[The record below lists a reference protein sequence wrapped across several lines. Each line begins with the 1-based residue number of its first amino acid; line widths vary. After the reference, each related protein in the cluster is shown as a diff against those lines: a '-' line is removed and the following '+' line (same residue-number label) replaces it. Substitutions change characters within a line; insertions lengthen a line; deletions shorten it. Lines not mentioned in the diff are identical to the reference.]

1 MRRAPITSDDVNR
14 WKAQGLGLGETAA
27 YKPWIDV
34 RCFSSKGRM
43 SRPLGA
49 TTGRMH
55 HLFSDNEDHF
65 FLMADYAAAVLD
77 IREQFPL
84 FPEDATREIARSMGI
99 QHPKYPYSTTPVV
112 MTTDF
117 LLTVVNKS
125 GCQSL
130 AAWSIKSA
138 DELRGRNRKAVLAK
152 LEIERRY
159 WLQRGVPWHLFT
171 NEDFD
176 QTVIDNL
183 DWISYFMVEGEV
195 KPVDFVAQLPK
206 FLSVFEDTLPQALP
220 LKGQLRAC
228 AAALG
233 NTVDLDLITDMFR
246 FCVWHHLID
255 IDLKVPIGLQRVPVI
270 FAVSKAAVTGL
281 IRGENHGSS
290 SAS

>member
-1 MRRAPITSDDVNR
+1 
-14 WKAQGLGLGETAA
+14 
-27 YKPWIDV
+27 
-34 RCFSSKGRM
+34 M
-43 SRPLGA
+43 SRRPGV

-84 FPEDATREIARSMGI
+84 FPEDATREIAQSMGI
-99 QHPKYPYSTTPVV
+99 RHPRYPYGTTPVV

-117 LLTVVNKS
+117 LLTIIS
-125 GCQSL
+125 GSGTRSL

-138 DELRGRNRKAVLAK
+138 DELRGHHRKAVLAK

-171 NEDFD
+171 NEGFD

-183 DWISYFMVEGEV
+183 DWLSYLTVEGNV
-195 KPVDFVAQLPK
+195 NAPNFMAQLPT
-206 FLSVFEDTLPQALP
+206 FLSVFEDASSQALP
-220 LKGQLRAC
+220 LKGHLRAC

-233 NTVDLDLITDMFR
+233 NAVDLNLITDIFR

-255 IDLKVPIGLQRVPVI
+255 IDLSVPIGLQRIPVI
-270 FAVSKAAVTGL
+270 LAVRKVA
-281 IRGENHGSS
+281 ENGPRLGSS
-290 SAS
+290 DGPPSVS

>member
-1 MRRAPITSDDVNR
+1 MRRTPITSDDVNR
-14 WKAQGLGLGETAA
+14 WKAQGLGLGETAS

-43 SRPLGA
+43 SRRPGV

-65 FLMADYAAAVLD
+65 FLMADYAGTVLD

-84 FPEDATREIARSMGI
+84 FPEDTTLEIARSMGI
-99 QHPKYPYSTTPVV
+99 HHPKYPYSTTPVV
-112 MTTDF
+112 LTTDF
-117 LLTVVNKS
+117 LLTVASMS
-125 GCQSL
+125 GSRSL
-130 AAWSIKSA
+130 VAWSIKSA
-138 DELRGRNRKAVLAK
+138 DELRGRHRKSVLAK

-159 WLQRGVPWHLFT
+159 WLRRGVSWHLFT

-195 KPVDFVAQLPK
+195 TPADFVAQLPK
-206 FLSVFEDTLPQALP
+206 FLSVFEDTLPKALP
-220 LKGQLRAC
+220 LKGQLREC

-233 NTVDLDLITDMFR
+233 NGFDLDLITDMFR

-255 IDLKVPIGLQRVPVI
+255 IDLKVPIGLQRMPVI
-270 FAVSKAAVTGL
+270 FAVRKAAVSGFL
-281 IRGENHGSS
+281 QGENHGSS

>member
-1 MRRAPITSDDVNR
+1 
-14 WKAQGLGLGETAA
+14 
-27 YKPWIDV
+27 
-34 RCFSSKGRM
+34 M
-43 SRPLGA
+43 SRRPGV

-84 FPEDATREIARSMGI
+84 FPEDSTHEIARSMAMR
-99 QHPKYPYSTTPVV
+99 HPRYPCSTTPVV

-117 LLTVVNKS
+117 LLTVVS
-125 GCQSL
+125 GSGARSL

-138 DELRGRNRKAVLAK
+138 DELRGRHRKAVLAK

-159 WLQRGVPWHLFT
+159 WLQRGVPWYLFT
-171 NEDFD
+171 NEGFD

-183 DWISYFMVEGEV
+183 DWISYFTVEGKV
-195 KPVDFVAQLPK
+195 RPADFVAQLPT
-206 FLSVFEDTLPQALP
+206 FLSSFEDTLPQALP

-228 AAALG
+228 SAALG
-233 NTVDLDLITDMFR
+233 NAVDLDLITDMFR

-255 IDLKVPIGLQRVPVI
+255 INLKVPIGLQCIPVVFSI
-270 FAVSKAAVTGL
+270 RKAAVTGL
-281 IRGENHGSS
+281 IRGENHESS

>member
-1 MRRAPITSDDVNR
+1 
-14 WKAQGLGLGETAA
+14 
-27 YKPWIDV
+27 
-34 RCFSSKGRM
+34 M
-43 SRPLGA
+43 SRRPGV

-84 FPEDATREIARSMGI
+84 FPENSTYDIARSMGI
-99 QHPKYPYSTTPVV
+99 RHPRYPCSTTPVV

-117 LLTVVNKS
+117 LLTIVSMS
-125 GCQSL
+125 GSRSL

-138 DELRGRNRKAVLAK
+138 DELRGRHRKSVLAK

-183 DWISYFMVEGEV
+183 DWISYFMVKGEV
-195 KPVDFVAQLPK
+195 SPADFMAQLPA
-206 FLSVFEDTLPQALP
+206 FLSVFEDTVPQALP
-220 LKGQLRAC
+220 LKGQLRTC

-233 NTVDLDLITDMFR
+233 NAVDLDLITDMFR

-255 IDLKVPIGLQRVPVI
+255 IDLKVPIGLQRIPVI
-270 FAVSKAAVTGL
+270 FAIRKAGETGL
-281 IRGENHGSS
+281 IRGGNNGYPSTS
-290 SAS
+290 

>member
-1 MRRAPITSDDVNR
+1 MRRVPITSDDIGR
-14 WKAQGLGLGETAA
+14 WKAQGLGLGEGAS

-34 RCFSSKGRM
+34 RCFSSQGRM
-43 SRPLGA
+43 SRRPSV

-55 HLFSDNEDHF
+55 HLFSDNEDFF
-65 FLMADYAAAVLD
+65 FLMADYAASVVD

-84 FPEDATREIARSMGI
+84 FPESSTQEIARLMGI
-99 QHPKYPYSTTPVV
+99 SHPRYSCSTTPVV

-117 LLTVVNKS
+117 LLTIVNMS
-125 GCQSL
+125 GSRSL

-138 DELRGRNRKAVLAK
+138 DELRGRHRKAVLAK

-171 NEDFD
+171 NEEFD

-183 DWISYFMVEGEV
+183 DWLSYFMVEGEV
-195 KPVDFVAQLPK
+195 SVANFVTQLPT
-206 FLSVFEDTLPQALP
+206 FLSVFEDASSQVLP
-220 LKGQLRAC
+220 LKEQLRAC

-233 NTVDLDLITDMFR
+233 NAVDLDLITDMFR

-255 IDLKVPIGLQRVPVI
+255 IDLRVPIGLQRSLVI
-270 FAVSKAAVTGL
+270 LAIRKAAETGL
-281 IRGENHGSS
+281 IRGGNHGSS